1 MVFLT
6 LSVHG
11 KRSTSPPE
19 RRAYENKEAVAATG
33 KKKREELGTMTEE
46 NYQKLQN
53 IGFEFE
59 WQNLRYSFDQR
70 TDHLAEYKKQYGH
83 CSVPTSYSSENNLGA
98 WAGRMRHKYNAGS
111 LPKDKVEKLNEV
123 GFVWSVGKYGAVATS
138 THTASHTGRRQKLL
152 GMTMK
157 KDTVLP

>member
-1 MVFLT
+1 MFFGLPMVFLT

-70 TDHLAEYKKQYGH
+70 TDHLAEELLMALSCSHLRQPCFPTLRPFSCIVHFQSDSQKKLH
-83 CSVPTSYSSENNLGA
+83 
-98 WAGRMRHKYNAGS
+98 
-111 LPKDKVEKLNEV
+111 
-123 GFVWSVGKYGAVATS
+123 
-138 THTASHTGRRQKLL
+138 
-152 GMTMK
+152 
-157 KDTVLP
+157 